1 MADPGQMAL
10 IMAAG
15 LAPANALE
23 SAIAET
29 LPPGR
34 YTALVAGV
42 NNGTGNGLVEIYDLA
57 P

>member
-1 MADPGQMAL
+1 MADPAQAAL

-29 LPPGR
+29 LPPGQ
-34 YTALVAGV
+34 YTALLAGV
-42 NNGTGNGLVEIYDLA
+42 NDGTGIGLVEIYNVQ
-57 P
+57 